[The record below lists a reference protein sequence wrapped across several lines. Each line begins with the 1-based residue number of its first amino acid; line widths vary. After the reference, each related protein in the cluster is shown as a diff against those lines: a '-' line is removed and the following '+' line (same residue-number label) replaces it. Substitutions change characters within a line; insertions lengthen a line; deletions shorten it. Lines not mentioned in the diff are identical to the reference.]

1 MDVSSRSRVLAVIG
15 DPIEHSLSPHMH
27 NAAIAALGLEAV
39 YVAFRVDAVS
49 LPHVMR
55 AFEALSIAGNVTV
68 PHKVAVSSLLIRVT
82 GIAKDVG
89 AVNTFW
95 PENGRLIGDNTDVQG
110 VLDTVA
116 SLEADGPWLI
126 LGTGGAAR
134 AAVIA
139 ARERSVPVRI
149 RSRQGARANDL
160 AEWARLQ
167 GVSDAAADDGSI
179 DFGVGINATPVGM
192 GGDHQLPM
200 IDLESRLRQNPAL
213 LLRTLADG
221 ETVFLNLDTT
231 LYYGTDEIG
240 TSMWRA
246 LLEENT
252 VASALER
259 LKPQFDVDEKTL
271 ANDLLEFANDML
283 SKDLLCVDG
292 EGRKS

>member
-1 MDVSSRSRVLAVIG
+1 MDVSSHSRVLAVIG

-167 GVSDAAADDGSI
+167 GVSDAAADDGNL

-200 IDLESRLRQNPAL
+200 PLECVDRCATGFDMVYEATPTPFVELFRSQHKVVV
-213 LLRTLADG
+213 DG
-221 ETVFLNLDTT
+221 
-231 LYYGTDEIG
+231 
-240 TSMWRA
+240 RA
-246 LLEENT
+246 ML
-252 VASALER
+252 VAQGASAFER
-259 LKPQFDVDEKTL
+259 FFPDVQVPREVMR
-271 ANDLLEFANDML
+271 AAVNRWIGQR
-283 SKDLLCVDG
+283 S
-292 EGRKS
+292 